1 MIKRSLPGS
10 PGSNQHPQRGPSR
23 HSVSSSH
30 RRDCRPDGGRHSSP
44 RARLALLC
52 PREGRALR
60 GTLWRRSCSA
70 EDKERIKHKIQIKVK
85 CLKYQIY
92 LHFLSPSLPALWPLS
107 GWESD
112 PSRSCWQGSGSTG
125 GTTGRG
131 PSPHCTLWLPPST
144 WSLQADPIGP
154 PLGASG
160 PASRLN
166 TARNTEAA
174 WQRVCQQGYFSL
186 QLELQFTG

>member
-30 RRDCRPDGGRHSSP
+30 RRGGRTGPAGGRHSSSL
-44 RARLALLC
+44 ARLALLC
-52 PREGRALR
+52 LWEVWAVR
-60 GTLWRRSCSA
+60 GTLWRSSCSA

-92 LHFLSPSLPALWPLS
+92 LLLSSSLPAWWPLS

-144 WSLQADPIGP
+144 WSLQAGPIGP

-186 QLELQFTG
+186 Q